1 MYRVLFHMDSDGH
14 CSAGIVYRYLHKKG
28 IKDEDLEFHPINYG
42 MPIPEEIDYEKDTV
56 YMVDFSL
63 QPLDVMV
70 EFAEKLGDR
79 LIWIDHHQTSVD
91 MEQENLLLCR
101 VPGIRQVNYYGDD
114 NGSPISGAELTWFY
128 LYQYHTHPPAVQLVG
143 EWDTWRW
150 KNKAE
155 ERQDTVQAFQYYL
168 RSVPSNP
175 KYTDGRAFWY
185 NILGGPSKADMSIPE
200 DGLAVGKVLLEYQ
213 RKQWKSA
220 VGGRGFTA
228 DFQGHRAVMVN
239 QQGNSEMFKS
249 FFDPEK
255 HDIMVTFQ
263 EVQGRHLT
271 ISMYTLKTDTIHLG
285 HLAKKVGEAGDQPS
299 GGGHAG
305 AAGFQCGWEYFK
317 SLYTVTGD
325 FTPEKKK

>member
-1 MYRVLFHMDSDGH
+1 MYRILYHMDSDGH
-14 CSAGIVYRYLHKKG
+14 CSAGIVYRYLRNKG
-28 IKDEDLEFHPINYG
+28 VKDADIQCHPINYG
-42 MPIPEEIDYEKDTV
+42 MEVPPLDHGNDEV

-63 QPLDVMV
+63 QPIDKMV

-79 LIWIDHHQTSVD
+79 FIWIDHHDTALD
-91 MEQENLLLCR
+91 MEKEYTVLQKVRGC
-101 VPGIRQVNYYGDD
+101 RQVHYHNDD
-114 NGSPISGAELTWFY
+114 NESKISGAELTWFY
-128 LYQYHTHPPAVQLVG
+128 LYKQHTHPPAVQLVG

-150 KNKAE
+150 QNKLE
-155 ERQDTVQAFQYYL
+155 DRQEHVQAFQYYL

-175 KYTDGRAFWY
+175 KYPDGCEFWY
-185 NILGGPSKADMSIPE
+185 RLLGGSGKADTSIPR
-200 DGLAVGKVLLEYQ
+200 DGLDVGKTLMEYQ

-228 DFQGHRAVMVN
+228 DFQGLRAIMVN

-263 EVQGRHLT
+263 LVQGEYLT
-271 ISMYTLKTDTIHLG
+271 ISMYTPKTKDFNLG
-285 HLAKKVGEAGDQPS
+285 HLAKKLGEAGDIPS

-305 AAGFQCGWEYFK
+305 AAGFQCGWEYFRT
-317 SLYTVTGD
+317 LYEVVGNFVT
-325 FTPEKKK
+325 KK